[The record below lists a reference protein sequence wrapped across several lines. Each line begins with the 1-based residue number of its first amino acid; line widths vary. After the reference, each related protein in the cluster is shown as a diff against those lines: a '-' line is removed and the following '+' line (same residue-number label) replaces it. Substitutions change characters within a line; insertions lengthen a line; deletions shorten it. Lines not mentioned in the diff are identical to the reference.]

1 MKNIVVIGAGGGG
14 VPLIQTL
21 QKRLNG
27 QTHMLVVI
35 EQRDYYA
42 HWPSL
47 IRASVTD
54 EGSFAVRGLIPYARA
69 FDPLVN
75 VVRSEVKEITATA
88 VITETGSIPYEH
100 LIIATG
106 SIWNGALSLPPARVD
121 ALEHLAA
128 FRTKLKAA
136 QNILI
141 VGGGAVGVEYAGE
154 LRYFM
159 PDKKVTI
166 VHGAPMIINATY
178 PAKFRRS
185 LYGALMKLGVE
196 VILGDKISPEV
207 IPEEGYVTTEGG
219 KRILADLVINATGGQ
234 PNTSCLRSLDPSAL
248 TTKGTVQVTPELRVK
263 LASGAQNVWAI
274 GDIIEWPEQ
283 KMYLKASTGH
293 APIVAKNVLA
303 AVNGGKLAQYKGK
316 TELIMVTLGLKG
328 GRGFAPFVGSMIMGD
343 WMVAK
348 GKSTDLFVPSIAKT
362 LGY

>member
-27 QTHMLVVI
+27 QTHLLVVI

-54 EGSFAVRGLIPYARA
+54 EGSFAEQGLIPYNRA
-69 FDPLVN
+69 FEPLVN
-75 VVRSEVKEITATA
+75 VVRSEVREITATA

-100 LIIATG
+100 LILATG
-106 SIWNGALSLPPARVD
+106 SIWHGALSLPPSRVD
-121 ALEHLAA
+121 ALECLRA
-128 FRTKLKAA
+128 FRSKLQAA
-136 QNILI
+136 RSILI

-154 LRYFM
+154 LRHFM

-178 PAKFRRS
+178 PPKFRKS
-185 LYGALMKLGVE
+185 LYNALTKLGVDI
-196 VILGDKISPEV
+196 ILGDKISPEV
-207 IPEEGYVTTEGG
+207 VPEEGVVTTEGG
-219 KRILADLVINATGGQ
+219 KRVQADLVINATGGQ
-234 PNTSCLRSLDPSAL
+234 PNTSCLHSLDPGAL
-248 TTKGTVQVTPELRVK
+248 TTRGTVHVTPELRVK
-263 LASGAQNVWAI
+263 LASGAHNVWAI

-293 APIVAKNVLA
+293 APLVAKNVLA
-303 AVNGGKLAQYKGK
+303 AINGDKPSQYKGK

-328 GRGFAPFVGSMIMGD
+328 GRGFAPFMGSMIMGD

-348 GKSTDLFVPSIAKT
+348 GKSTDLFVPAIRKT

>member
-27 QTHMLVVI
+27 QTHLLVVI

-54 EGSFAVRGLIPYARA
+54 EGSFALKGLIPYAKA

-100 LIIATG
+100 LILATG
-106 SIWNGALSLPPARVD
+106 SIWSGALSLPPARVD
-121 ALEHLAA
+121 ALEHLRA
-128 FRTKLKAA
+128 FRTKLQAA
-136 QNILI
+136 RSILI

-154 LRYFM
+154 LRHFL

-178 PAKFRRS
+178 PPKFRKS
-185 LYGALMKLGVE
+185 VYSGLTKLGVD
-196 VILGDKISPEV
+196 VILGDKISPDV
-207 IPEEGYVTTEGG
+207 TPQDGIVTTEGG
-219 KRILADLVINATGGQ
+219 KEIEADLVIDATGGQ
-234 PNTSCLRSLDPSAL
+234 PNTLCLRSLDPDAL
-248 TTKGTVQVTPELRVK
+248 TTRGTVHVTPELRVK
-263 LASGAQNVWAI
+263 LASGAHNVWAI

-283 KMYLKASTGH
+283 KMYLKAATGH

-303 AVNGGKLAQYKGK
+303 AINGSKLTQYKGK
-316 TELIMVTLGLKG
+316 AELIMVTLGPKG
-328 GRGFAPFVGSMIMGD
+328 GRGFAPFMSSMIMGD

-348 GKSTDLFVPSIAKT
+348 GKSTDLFIPSIQKT

>member
-21 QKRLNG
+21 QKRLNRE
-27 QTHMLVVI
+27 THLLVVI

-54 EGSFAVRGLIPYARA
+54 EGSFTEKGLVPYDNA
-69 FDPLVN
+69 FGPLVN
-75 VVRSEVKEITATA
+75 IVKSNVREITSAA
-88 VITETGSIPYEH
+88 VVTDDGSIPFEH
-100 LIIATG
+100 LILATG
-106 SIWNGALSLPPARVD
+106 SIWNGALSLPPARID
-121 ALEHLAA
+121 AIECLRT
-128 FRTKLKAA
+128 FRTKLQAA
-136 QNILI
+136 QNIVI

-178 PAKFRRS
+178 PPKFRKS
-185 LYGALMKLGVE
+185 LYDGLTKMGVN
-196 VILGDKISPEV
+196 VILGDKISPEAV
-207 IPEEGYVTTEGG
+207 PQDGIVTTEGG
-219 KRILADLVINATGGQ
+219 KQIQADLVINATGGQ

-248 TTKGTVQVTPELRVK
+248 TARGTVNVTPDLRVK
-263 LASGAQNVWAI
+263 FASGTHNVWAL

-283 KMYLKASTGH
+283 KMYLKAATGH
-293 APIVAKNVLA
+293 APILAKNILA
-303 AVNGGKLAQYKGK
+303 AISGGKLAEYKGK
-316 TELIMVTLGLKG
+316 PELIMVTLGPKG
-328 GRGFAPFVGSMIMGD
+328 GRGFAPFMGSMVMGD

-348 GKSTDLFVPSIAKT
+348 GKSTDLFVPSIRKT

>member
-27 QTHMLVVI
+27 QTHLLVVI

-54 EGSFAVRGLIPYARA
+54 EGSFAEKGLVPYNRA

-75 VVRSEVKEITATA
+75 IVNSEVKEITPTA
-88 VITETGSIPYEH
+88 VITEGGSIPYEH

-121 ALEHLAA
+121 AIEHLRA
-128 FRTKLKAA
+128 FRTKLQAA
-136 QNILI
+136 RNILI

-159 PDKKVTI
+159 PDKKITI
-166 VHGAPMIINATY
+166 IHGAPMIINATY
-178 PAKFRRS
+178 PPKFRKS
-185 LYGALMKLGVE
+185 VYNALVKLGVDI
-196 VILGDKISPEV
+196 ILGDKISPEA
-207 IPEEGYVTTEGG
+207 IPQEGVVTTESG
-219 KRILADLVINATGGQ
+219 KRIQADLVINATGGR
-234 PNTSCLRSLDPSAL
+234 PNTTCLHSLDPSAL
-248 TTKGTVQVTPELRVK
+248 TTRGTVQVTPELRVK
-263 LASGAQNVWAI
+263 LTSGAQNVWAI
-274 GDIIEWPEQ
+274 GDIIEWAEQ
-283 KMYLKASTGH
+283 KMYLKAATGH
-293 APIVAKNVLA
+293 APLVAKNVLA
-303 AVNGGKLAQYKGK
+303 AINGSKPAQYKGK
-316 TELIMVTLGLKG
+316 PELIMVTLGLKG
-328 GRGFAPFVGSMIMGD
+328 GRGFAPFMGSMIMGD
-343 WMVAK
+343 WMVTK
-348 GKSTDLFVPSIAKT
+348 GKSTDLFVPTIRKT